1 MFIFFRVSNNT
12 ISFKLTLGA
21 FIVLFTLITLL
32 IYNSFYA
39 IFVVRHQVAESNK
52 NLVSLYMRQIDNNLE
67 EVDEYLIGLVASNT
81 DLQVMESANDKGGY
95 SFAKIC
101 LSRKMAEDI
110 QMYKSIDSFFIYTL
124 KWQDLLLVYNE
135 NVSFNERQSMSE
147 YIKGLLNTS
156 SAVNNI
162 FVKKWY
168 IKRLGQEFY
177 LFHVLKSG
185 DTYTGAWV
193 NIKKLL
199 IPLNLIDTGEKG
211 ASLFATDRGEPM
223 FNNKLIR
230 DNHIELNRGLRHYY
244 LSGNRHKYLVVGEK
258 SEKGNFN
265 LIALIPDEKILQKL
279 PYLRWVAAL
288 IAMGSILLLPVFLLF
303 LRTTVL
309 VPLKRITAVMKR
321 IEDGDL
327 EARIDRYPA
336 AEEFEIV
343 NGTFNRMMAQIKQL
357 RISAYEDQIDKQ
369 KNELRNLQLR
379 VNPHFFMNTLNI
391 IYNLA
396 RVKNYEL
403 IQEMTLCLVQYF
415 RYMFRS
421 NLTFVPLKDELQH
434 IRNYLRIQELRFPES
449 LTYEIEIPESL
460 LDTLVPSLVIQNFVE
475 NTFKHAITLDEPIHL
490 SIRAELADAA
500 EPQIKITIRD
510 TGKGFPEKVLNDFHL
525 GNRIIDSQGEHT
537 GIWNVQQRLRLL
549 YGNHA
554 YVMLSNSNPSGA
566 VVEIALPRQTK
577 VNQQ

>member
-1 MFIFFRVSNNT
+1 MNVHFFRVSNNT

-39 IFVVRHQVAESNK
+39 ILVVRHQVAESNK
-52 NLVSLYMRQIDNNLE
+52 NLVS
-67 EVDEYLIGLVASNT
+67 
-81 DLQVMESANDKGGY
+81 
-95 SFAKIC
+95 
-101 LSRKMAEDI
+101 
-110 QMYKSIDSFFIYTL
+110 
-124 KWQDLLLVYNE
+124 
-135 NVSFNERQSMSE
+135 
-147 YIKGLLNTS
+147 
-156 SAVNNI
+156 
-162 FVKKWY
+162 
-168 IKRLGQEFY
+168 
-177 LFHVLKSG
+177 
-185 DTYTGAWV
+185 
-193 NIKKLL
+193 
-199 IPLNLIDTGEKG
+199 
-211 ASLFATDRGEPM
+211 
-223 FNNKLIR
+223 
-230 DNHIELNRGLRHYY
+230 
-244 LSGNRHKYLVVGEK
+244 
-258 SEKGNFN
+258 
-265 LIALIPDEKILQKL
+265 LQKL

-336 AEEFEIV
+336 AEEFEIA